1 MWHARRGGAKGSSAP
16 INLDDVEVDR
26 QVEVGGHPC
35 SLGAHGGDLAVTTQ
49 EQLPGLL
56 LVGQVLENA

>member
-1 MWHARRGGAKGSSAP
+1 MWHARRGEAKGSSAH
-16 INLDDVEVDR
+16 INLDDVIVDR
-26 QVEVGGHPC
+26 QVEDGGQPC

-56 LVGQVLENA
+56 LVNQMLEDA